1 MDYKKIYD
9 NLIFRAQ
16 DRLLDCQIYYE
27 NHHIIPKCLGGTDD
41 NDNLVYLLPEE
52 HYIAHLLLVKIYNNP
67 KLIHA
72 ANMMVVSS
80 KNNKR
85 NNKSYAWVRKKHAN
99 AISINQSGI
108 GNSQHGSMWI
118 TDGWVNKKIKKEDII
133 PKGWN
138 QGRSN
143 LWNDDQKK
151 QIAERNKKAQTGTT
165 RSKETKDK
173 ISNSLKNRKRGRAVD
188 YLSLEN

>member
-72 ANMMVVSS
+72 ANMMVISS

-151 QIAERNKKAQTGTT
+151 QIAERNKKAQTETT